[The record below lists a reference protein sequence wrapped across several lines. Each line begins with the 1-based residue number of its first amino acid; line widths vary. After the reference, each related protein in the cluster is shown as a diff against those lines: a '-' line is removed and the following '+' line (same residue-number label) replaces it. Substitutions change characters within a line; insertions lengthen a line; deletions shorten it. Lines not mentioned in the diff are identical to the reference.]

1 MDEVVAIKRVK
12 WRHIR
17 ASQKKSSEDFIN
29 EIAALKYLS
38 DFLDGDGMDA
48 HILTADI
55 VMSDE
60 SYLYLVMPYCAGGD
74 ICTRVGLT
82 EHFRLSENESRT
94 YFLQLL
100 TVRCFTPNL
109 FLRSSAANN
118 TLTFR
123 YSNRGWK
130 YCSGQRYVTRT
141 YRPKI

>member
-1 MDEVVAIKRVK
+1 LNWTATDEVVAIKRVK
-12 WRHIR
+12 WQHIR
-17 ASQKKSSEDFIN
+17 ASQNRLSEDFIN

-74 ICTRVGLT
+74 ICTLVYLR
-82 EHFRLSENESRT
+82 EHRRFPEDEART

-100 TVRCFTPNL
+100 KVSASRQIYSSVRAPQKHADSVF
-109 FLRSSAANN
+109 
-118 TLTFR
+118 
-123 YSNRGWK
+123 
-130 YCSGQRYVTRT
+130 Q
-141 YRPKI
+141 